1 MDFAAARRNM
11 VDRQLRTNKVV
22 DEAVLEALGQ
32 IPREAFVSDALR
44 SAAYVD
50 EDLPLG
56 NGRFLIEPMA
66 FARLLQA
73 AELKRT
79 DLVLD
84 LGCGPGYST
93 AVLSRLVTMVV
104 ALECERPL
112 AQRSAKA
119 LANLQIDNAVVVEG
133 PLERGWAAQAPYN
146 AILLGGS
153 AARIPEAVLGQLAE
167 GGRLVGV
174 EMRGGIGRAM
184 LYLRHRGV
192 ISGRPL
198 FDAAVPLLPGLAAE
212 PSFVF

>member
-11 VDRQLRTNKVV
+11 VDRQLRTNKVF

-32 IPREAFVSDALR
+32 VPREAFVPQGLR

-50 EDLPLG
+50 EDVAVG
-56 NGRFLIEPMA
+56 KGRFLIEPMV

-73 AELKRT
+73 AEIQRT

-93 AVLSRLVTMVV
+93 AVLSRLANMVV
-104 ALECERPL
+104 ALECDRGL
-112 AQRSAKA
+112 AQRTADA
-119 LANLQIDNAVVVEG
+119 LTNLRIDNAVVVEG
-133 PLERGWAAQAPYN
+133 LLERGWAAQAPYN
-146 AILLGGS
+146 VILLGGA
-153 AARIPEAVLGQLAE
+153 AARIPEAVLNQLAE
-167 GGRLVGV
+167 GGRLAGV
-174 EMRGGIGRAM
+174 ETRGGIGRAM

-198 FDAAVPLLPGLAAE
+198 FDAAVPILPGLAVE
-212 PSFVF
+212 PHFVF

>member
-22 DEAVLEALGQ
+22 DEAVLEAFRQ
-32 IPREAFVSDALR
+32 IPREAFVPEALR
-44 SAAYVD
+44 SAACID
-50 EDLPLG
+50 EDLPIG
-56 NGRFLIEPMA
+56 NGRFLLEPMV
-66 FARLLQA
+66 FARLLQS
-73 AELKRT
+73 AELQRT

-93 AVLSRLVTMVV
+93 AVLSRLANMVV
-104 ALECERPL
+104 ALECDGSLVR
-112 AQRSAKA
+112 RTGVA
-119 LANLQIDNAVVVEG
+119 LSDLRIDNAVVVEG

-146 AILLGGS
+146 VIVLGGA
-153 AARIPEAVLGQLAE
+153 AARIPETVLGQLAE

-174 EMRGGIGRAM
+174 EMHDGVGRAM

-192 ISGRPL
+192 VSGRPL
-198 FDAAVPLLPGLAAE
+198 FDAAVPILPGMAAE